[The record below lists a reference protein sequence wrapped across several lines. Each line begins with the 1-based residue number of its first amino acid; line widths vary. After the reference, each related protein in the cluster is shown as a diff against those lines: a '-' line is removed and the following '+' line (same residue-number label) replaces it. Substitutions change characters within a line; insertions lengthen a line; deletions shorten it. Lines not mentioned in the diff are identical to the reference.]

1 MSIFR
6 NVTLP
11 DDKTLLRAASEALT
25 HPPDSAFGDP
35 DLFVTWGLTI
45 GTHRDDDLIGTS
57 NFERISADMF
67 KVFPADAKDQMSND
81 WGHGWR
87 DEMAVRVIEPWADPD
102 DYTVRDITRAFAV
115 IVSIATSLRE
125 QYPVYDDS
133 DYVEREHEE
142 EMKNKE
148 ENWRDVYWRLGM
160 DYDVDEPTEA
170 DRASFDE
177 FWRDSW
183 DSTGEPWVNESE
195 AAEKIMVRRWAGFT
209 AENAR
214 AW

>member
-11 DDKTLLRAASEALT
+11 DDKTLLRAANEALT
-25 HPPDSAFGDP
+25 HPPDSAFSDP

-45 GTHRDDDLIGTS
+45 SVSRDDDILRQS
-57 NFERISADMF
+57 NFERITEDMT
-67 KVFPADAKDQMSND
+67 KVFPADTDIVHA
-81 WGHGWR
+81 GHWAVGWV
-87 DEMAVRVIEPWADPD
+87 DELSVRVIEPWADPY

-133 DYVEREHEE
+133 DYSEREYAKALED
-142 EMKNKE
+142 KE
-148 ENWRDVYWRLGM
+148 ENWGAVVRQLWWLF
-160 DYDVDEPTEA
+160 DVDNEGEA
-170 DRASFDE
+170 ERAWFDE
-177 FWRDSW
+177 FWQDEFEDS
-183 DSTGEPWVNESE
+183 DNPWVNECE
-195 AAEKIMVRRWAGFT
+195 AAEKIMMRRWAGFT